1 MSKTEIKN
9 SVKKYESS
17 LLANPKYS
25 SNWISI
31 AAKILGEFDDVV
43 SLTSLTDFDAEQ
55 LEVIYDLEKYIR
67 DNLSSFTD
75 SGYSLRTRFSSS
87 YNATQLRLILTSYVK
102 NVPTEI
108 IDLFISPDIPYAKSN
123 YLIQAYIDGTDMRE
137 YIDFDHEQIYELYAG
152 IINGVNITVYDKKDI
167 PAEKMGV
174 IRHALEVGY
183 TAVYDRENKKITIV

>member
-43 SLTSLTDFDAEQ
+43 SLADLTNFDAEQ

>member
-75 SGYSLRTRFSSS
+75 SGSSLRTRFSSS

-123 YLIQAYIDGTDMRE
+123 YLIQAYIDGSDMRD
-137 YIDFDHEQIYELYAG
+137 YIDFNHEQIYELYAG
-152 IINGVNITVYDKKDI
+152 IVNGVDITVYNKKDI
-167 PAEKMGV
+167 PAKKMGV

>member
-55 LEVIYDLEKYIR
+55 LEVIYELEKYIR

-123 YLIQAYIDGTDMRE
+123 YLIQAYIDGSDMRD
-137 YIDFDHEQIYELYAG
+137 YIDFNHEQIYELYAG
-152 IINGVNITVYDKKDI
+152 IVNGVDITVYNKKDI
-167 PAEKMGV
+167 PAEKMGI
-174 IRHALEVGY
+174 IRHALEVGCTVEY
-183 TAVYDRENKKITIV
+183 NNETKTITIV